1 MWYSTL
7 QKSSK
12 LAILFLCLASCVYGQ
27 KKSTQPVYVD
37 KPFWQDYSVK
47 YYANDS
53 QVQLKSVASDRNGSI
68 KIFSSAGLMLPHAGQ
83 FLYPGTL
90 VSDQRNRTSGS
101 KKIQHLFTYADQFV
115 FLDDKS
121 IFSHAWAG
129 TLQSRHELPGASM
142 GAGGNDFSF
151 LISDGTSLHL
161 VHNSKTLFKSRIDGD
176 QISALAFDSSTGYFW
191 VLASNGL
198 HRFDPKTGQLALWI
212 PGNKLTAFDVHKNK
226 AVVGSSEG
234 FFTVDLAT
242 KKVGALQQKIPVP
255 FITAVKILG
264 DKIWFGSTNGAFV
277 LRKEGKFDYYQGE
290 RWLPNNEVTAINAGP
305 NQSVL
310 ILTKTGLAQL
320 HVKSMTLHEKAM
332 YFEAQ
337 VRERHIRHGFNAS
350 LSQMDHGNITT
361 GYLADSDNDGLWT
374 SMYLGAE
381 IFRYAVTKEA
391 DALANVCEAF
401 EAMERLYTITSVPG
415 FPARSYERSGYV
427 SQLSDPERWQHAS
440 DAAWDWKSTT
450 SSDEVI
456 GHMFAFGALAELV
469 NVPDLQK
476 RSIVLMDTLMSHIIK
491 NKWYLIDYDGKP
503 TLWGRWNPSYVNG
516 FPTNIGDRK
525 LNSSNIISMLQTAYH
540 FTKKP
545 IYKEKALELMQK
557 HEYFEN
563 LMRPMNQIGLAP
575 DNADPHAKNLSDAWN
590 HSDDE
595 MYFIGYW
602 GLYRYAFN
610 DTLRANYKKAIIDHW
625 EIERP
630 EKEGAW
636 NILTALTGTSTFDL
650 AEAAWYLRE
659 HPLDMVDWA
668 IENSHRKDIELL
680 APNFRK
686 QFTKEV
692 LPPDE
697 RPIQRH
703 NANMFTL
710 DRKTGNGISEHSA
723 GDIWLLPYW
732 MGRYL
737 QVISAPV
744 KGQ

>member
-1 MWYSTL
+1 
-7 QKSSK
+7 
-12 LAILFLCLASCVYGQ
+12 
-27 KKSTQPVYVD
+27 
-37 KPFWQDYSVK
+37 
-47 YYANDS
+47 
-53 QVQLKSVASDRNGSI
+53 
-68 KIFSSAGLMLPHAGQ
+68 
-83 FLYPGTL
+83 
-90 VSDQRNRTSGS
+90 
-101 KKIQHLFTYADQFV
+101 
-115 FLDDKS
+115 
-121 IFSHAWAG
+121 
-129 TLQSRHELPGASM
+129 
-142 GAGGNDFSF
+142 
-151 LISDGTSLHL
+151 
-161 VHNSKTLFKSRIDGD
+161 
-176 QISALAFDSSTGYFW
+176 
-191 VLASNGL
+191 
-198 HRFDPKTGQLALWI
+198 
-212 PGNKLTAFDVHKNK
+212 
-226 AVVGSSEG
+226 
-234 FFTVDLAT
+234 
-242 KKVGALQQKIPVP
+242 
-255 FITAVKILG
+255 
-264 DKIWFGSTNGAFV
+264 
-277 LRKEGKFDYYQGE
+277 
-290 RWLPNNEVTAINAGP
+290 
-305 NQSVL
+305 
-310 ILTKTGLAQL
+310 
-320 HVKSMTLHEKAM
+320 
-332 YFEAQ
+332 
-337 VRERHIRHGFNAS
+337 
-350 LSQMDHGNITT
+350 
-361 GYLADSDNDGLWT
+361 
-374 SMYLGAE
+374 
-381 IFRYAVTKEA
+381 
-391 DALANVCEAF
+391 
-401 EAMERLYTITSVPG
+401 
-415 FPARSYERSGYV
+415 
-427 SQLSDPERWQHAS
+427 
-440 DAAWDWKSTT
+440 
-450 SSDEVI
+450 
-456 GHMFAFGALAELV
+456 MFAFGALAELV

-545 IYKEKALELMQK
+545 IYKEKAFELMQK
-557 HEYFEN
+557 HGYFEN

-595 MYFIGYW
+595 MYFVGYW

-636 NILTALTGTSTFDL
+636 NIFTALTGTNTFDL

-737 QVISAPV
+737 QVISPPV